1 MPFVLALKE
10 TAKRNSLLGQ
20 VFDELLLVVDHSQ
33 EFS

>member
-20 VFDELLLVVDHSQ
+20 VFDELVLVVDLSQ